1 MGVNKVTYGDNTLID
16 LTEDTVTEDTLL
28 EGATAHNAKGERITG
43 KAVAGDMFT
52 SVYDTDNNGQVDKA
66 DDAEKLGG
74 KTPDHY
80 ASKEDIPSIE
90 GLATKD
96 FVENAIK
103 EIPEVDLSNYATKG
117 EIPTKVSE
125 LENDEGYLTEHQSL
139 EGYAKKEEIPTV
151 PTKVSAFEND
161 KGYLTEHQSLEA
173 YAKKAEIPAIPTK
186 VSSFEN
192 DKGYLTDETDPTVPS
207 WAKEPNR
214 PVYTAED
221 VGADKQGTA
230 SNLNSAHNT
239 DTEAHNDIRLLIQ
252 GLIARLD
259 AVANSSDKEL
269 DQLSEI
275 VAYIKNNKSLID
287 GVTTSKVNITD
298 IVANLVTNVDD
309 KPLSASQ
316 GVVLKALIDAITVPT
331 KVSDLENDKGY
342 LTQHQSLAEYA
353 KKAEIPTSLPAN
365 GGNSATVCGYGI
377 RVTDDVND
385 TGADGFITF
394 II

>member
-1 MGVNKVTYGDNTLID
+1 MEVNKVTYGDNTLID

-66 DDAEKLGG
+66 DDADKLGG

-80 ASKEDIPSIE
+80 ASKEDIPSLE
-90 GLATKD
+90 GYATENY
-96 FVENAIK
+96 VENAIK

-173 YAKKAEIPAIPTK
+173 YAKKEEIPAI
-186 VSSFEN
+186 
-192 DKGYLTDETDPTVPS
+192 
-207 WAKEPNR
+207 
-214 PVYTAED
+214 
-221 VGADKQGTA
+221 
-230 SNLNSAHNT
+230 
-239 DTEAHNDIRLLIQ
+239 
-252 GLIARLD
+252 
-259 AVANSSDKEL
+259 
-269 DQLSEI
+269 
-275 VAYIKNNKSLID
+275 
-287 GVTTSKVNITD
+287 
-298 IVANLVTNVDD
+298 
-309 KPLSASQ
+309 
-316 GVVLKALIDAITVPT
+316 PT

-342 LTQHQSLAEYA
+342 LTQHQSLADYA
-353 KKAEIPTSLPAN
+353 KKSEIPTVPTKVSAFENDIRYAKKSEIPTIPSSLPAN
-365 GGNSATVCGYGI
+365 GGNADTIDGYHIDVAFSAPTE
-377 RVTDDVND
+377 
-385 TGADGFITF
+385 ADFSVITF
-394 II
+394 VL